1 LNKDASIMIL
11 GAGGMVGSACLR
23 AFQRDGWTRI
33 VTPQRHLW
41 DLTRQH
47 RAEECIRTTRP
58 DVIVMAAGKVGGI
71 GANMADQSRFLY
83 QNAMMAMNVIHA
95 AKVNGVERVI
105 YLGSSCAYPKHAVQP
120 YHEEQLLTGPFEPTN
135 AGYAL
140 AKCLGAEMCRHYS
153 EQYGVRYTC
162 LMPCNLYGPGD
173 NYTETGHV
181 VGMLMKR
188 FHDAVMTGAETVT
201 LWGSGTPVREF
212 MHVDD
217 LASAVVHLMGCDDV
231 PPLVNIGSGEA
242 VSIKVLAGIIAKVTG
257 FNGTIRC
264 DRREVDG
271 VSRKVMSSAVMRN
284 LGWSPQIE
292 LFHGLRQVYAQEF
305 PALVEVA

>member
-1 LNKDASIMIL
+1 MVL
-11 GAGGMVGSACLR
+11 GAGGMVGSACVR

-71 GANMADQSRFLY
+71 GANMANHAGFLY
-83 QNAMMAMNVIHA
+83 ENAAMAMNVIEA
-95 AKVNGVERVI
+95 ARREGVERLI

-120 YHEEQLLTGPFEPTN
+120 YTEGQLLTGPFEPTN
-135 AGYAL
+135 AGYAV

-153 EQYGVRYTC
+153 EQYGLKYTC
-162 LMPCNLYGPGD
+162 LMPCNLYGPRD

-188 FHDAVMTGAETVT
+188 FHDAVVTGLDTVT
-201 LWGSGTPVREF
+201 LWGSGTPIREF

-231 PPLVNIGSGEA
+231 PALLNVGSGEV
-242 VSIKVLAGIIAKVTG
+242 VSIKTLAEFIAKITG
-257 FNGTIRC
+257 FDGTIRC
-264 DRREVDG
+264 DNRLVDG
-271 VSRKVMSSAVMRN
+271 VSYKEMSSQR
-284 LGWSPQIE
+284 LREFGWRPQIP
-292 LFHGLRQVYAQEF
+292 LRDGLRRVYEQAF
-305 PALVEVA
+305 ASLVEVA